1 MQRKQ
6 LNNGT
11 GKKRKQ
17 LTNQQKQTNSVV
29 AEKKNTVNL
38 STKTNEQCGNR
49 KKRTQLTNQQKQ
61 TKQ

>member
-6 LNNGT
+6 LNNRT

-17 LTNQQKQTNSVV
+17 LTNQQKQMNSVV

-38 STKTNEQCGNR
+38 STKTNEQRGNR
-49 KKRTQLTNQQKQ
+49 KKEHS
-61 TKQ
+61 